1 MPSSTQSLSDIA
13 RQNAAE
19 YQHLPPLTPDS
30 KQTCL
35 EFFFDDLETPNFVF
49 IENELILS
57 RPVNFASKTLQ
68 IMGDDG
74 ALYIQV
80 EGEILLNR
88 TEHYTFP
95 VLSLGSLE
103 REVEALTAAVE
114 RLKTIA

>member
-1 MPSSTQSLSDIA
+1 MPSLTQNLSDTA

-19 YQHLPPLTPDS
+19 YQHLPPLKPDS

-35 EFFFDDLETPNFVF
+35 EFFFDDLEVPNFV
-49 IENELILS
+49 IYEDELIS
-57 RPVNFASKTLQ
+57 AIPVQNPSNTLQ

-80 EGEILLNR
+80 DGEILLNR

-95 VLSLGSLE
+95 VITLGSLE
-103 REVEALTAAVE
+103 RDVDALTAAVE

>member
-1 MPSSTQSLSDIA
+1 MPSLTQSLSDTA

-35 EFFFDDLETPNFVF
+35 EFFFDDLETPNFV
-49 IENELILS
+49 IYEGELIS
-57 RPVNFASKTLQ
+57 AIPVKNPSNSLQ

-74 ALYIQV
+74 AIFIQV
-80 EGEILLNR
+80 DGEILLNR
-88 TEHYTFP
+88 TEQYTFP

-103 REVEALTAAVE
+103 RDIDALTMAVE
-114 RLKTIA
+114 KLKTIA